1 MAINLDYAPGVT
13 PLDPDEAAGLIPSH
27 ITTLGQLNEWE
38 AVNILAGEKW
48 AFSRKHNKLLSLQ
61 FICLLHKKL
70 FGDTWKWA
78 GQFRTTAKNIGIEA
92 GQIGPELRKLCDDVA
107 YQIEYKSYP
116 ADEMAARFH
125 HRLTWIHPFP
135 NGNGRFS
142 RTIAD
147 LLLVQN
153 GALRFSW
160 GEGNVAA
167 AGEVRRRYIEA
178 LHAADAKDYRPL
190 LHFVRS
196 GQSRTDCRCRVMLGL
211 MARMR

>member
-1 MAINLDYAPGVT
+1 
-13 PLDPDEAAGLIPSH
+13 
-27 ITTLGQLNEWE
+27 
-38 AVNILAGEKW
+38 
-48 AFSRKHNKLLSLQ
+48 
-61 FICLLHKKL
+61 
-70 FGDTWKWA
+70 
-78 GQFRTTAKNIGIEA
+78 
-92 GQIGPELRKLCDDVA
+92 
-107 YQIEYKSYP
+107 
-116 ADEMAARFH
+116 MAARFH

-190 LHFVRS
+190 LEFVRS
-196 GQSRTDCRCRVMLGL
+196 GQ
-211 MARMR
+211 